1 MTQVVKLR
9 LEPSPAQVELLRGYC
24 GTALGAYNTLLFQ
37 FRANLGQRAA
47 EKTYD
52 VTGADLTPALSW
64 HRFGLNPPRVA
75 VLVTAG
81 RPWAGRNVAVPIPT
95 TPALPDPGQSG
106 TPSATPSNGQA
117 GAANHRR

>member
-52 VTGADLTPALSW
+52 VTGADPGT
-64 HRFGLNPPRVA
+64 
-75 VLVTAG
+75 VLASV
-81 RPWAGRNVAVPIPT
+81 RPKPLHVSERW
-95 TPALPDPGQSG
+95 
-106 TPSATPSNGQA
+106 
-117 GAANHRR
+117 